1 MYYIY
6 ISYYWLLICDCDVGV
21 FWTFLLPLSENKY
34 RLIKKYIYIIYYLYY
49 YIFFIYIQPIHSN
62 RQKNHLARV
71 GRKNFLLKGRDLY
84 GGVAISCD
92 CLGV

>member
-34 RLIKKYIYIIYYLYY
+34 RLIKKNLISFIICIIIYIL
-49 YIFFIYIQPIHSN
+49 FIYNQ
-62 RQKNHLARV
+62 
-71 GRKNFLLKGRDLY
+71 FT
-84 GGVAISCD
+84 AI
-92 CLGV
+92 GKRTT